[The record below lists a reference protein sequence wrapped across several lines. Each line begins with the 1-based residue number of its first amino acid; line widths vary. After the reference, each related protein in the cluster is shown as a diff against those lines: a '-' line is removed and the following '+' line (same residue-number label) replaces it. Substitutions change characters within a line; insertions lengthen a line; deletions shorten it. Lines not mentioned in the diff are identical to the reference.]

1 MPRLISHYFLKQQRE
16 DSNMATQIRKFE
28 QEAIVE
34 SIFKQVNS
42 GIKKKANDFAMSDE
56 TYKEIISLSNKI
68 KGIQTETKL
77 LDEKRSKIKTQV
89 RHLVDEFNS
98 KSPSDK
104 YKKLND
110 IESSHL
116 KIYRQF
122 FKTYKLDRNSET
134 KVGEWKGSVNA
145 IKTVKDS
152 HRRWLNGAWD

>member
-1 MPRLISHYFLKQQRE
+1 
-16 DSNMATQIRKFE
+16 MATQIRKFE
-28 QEAIVE
+28 QEAIVD

-77 LDEKRSKIKTQV
+77 LNEKRSKIKTQV

-104 YKKLND
+104 YKVSFDTYDAVVRLNNTN
-110 IESSHL
+110 
-116 KIYRQF
+116 IY
-122 FKTYKLDRNSET
+122 ET
-134 KVGEWKGSVNA
+134 KQNIANKVA
-145 IKTVKDS
+145 IALMPKDAIS
-152 HRRWLNGAWD
+152 NLESIIDKIAKEFI